1 VHPAIP
7 LLLQLQKTDQEI
19 AAFRSELEA
28 APKRIRE
35 SDSRLTG
42 ARSAVAAAKE
52 AQKHALTARKR
63 AELDVAEWRE
73 KAKKFRAQSSAV
85 KTNEAYKAL
94 QHEIANAEAET
105 AKAEDTQLEQMMAV
119 EEAEKKVKSAEA
131 ALKEAEQS
139 VAADRKEI
147 ENRARE
153 TNRKMHAE
161 MAVRETLAAQIPE
174 DIMDRYARLAKR
186 LHGVALAE
194 AVNEQCRG
202 CGMRVLPHLFQE
214 LLRAEDHEVHFCEN
228 CGRILYA
235 ARALSY
241 SSDPSDSGSG
251 TPNGRTHNGAL
262 AS

>member
-1 VHPAIP
+1 MHPAIP

-19 AAFRSELEA
+19 AAFRTELEA

-35 SDSRLTG
+35 ADGKLNG
-42 ARSAVAAAKE
+42 ARAAVAAAKE
-52 AQKHALTARKR
+52 ALTHALTARKK

-73 KAKKFRAQSSAV
+73 RGKKFRAQSSAI

-94 QHEIANAEAET
+94 QHEIANADAET
-105 AKAEDTQLEQMMAV
+105 SKAEDAQLEQMMAV
-119 EEAEKKVKSAEA
+119 EEAEKKVKASEA

-139 VAADRKEI
+139 VAAERKEI

-153 TNRKMHAE
+153 TNRQMRAE
-161 MAVRETLAAQIPE
+161 MAVREKLAAEIPE
-174 DIMDRYARLAKR
+174 DILDRYTRLAKR

-235 ARALSY
+235 PRTLSY
-241 SSDPSDSGSG
+241 SSDPGDPANH
-251 TPNGRTHNGAL
+251 TENARAHNGA

>member
-19 AAFRSELEA
+19 AMFRAELEA

-35 SDSRLTG
+35 LDGKLSG
-42 ARSAVAAAKE
+42 ARTALSVAKE
-52 AQKHALTARKR
+52 ASMQSLTARKK
-63 AELDVAEWRE
+63 AELDVAQWRD
-73 KAKKFRAQSSAV
+73 KAQKFRSQSSAI

-94 QHEIANAEAET
+94 QHEIANADAET
-105 AKAEDTQLEQMMAV
+105 AKAEDAQLDQMMAV

-131 ALKEAEQS
+131 ALKDAEQS

-147 ENRARE
+147 ESRARD
-153 TNRKMHAE
+153 TNRKMLAE
-161 MAVRETLAAQIPE
+161 ISAREKLAAQVDEEIL
-174 DIMDRYARLAKR
+174 DRYSRLAKR

-202 CGMRVLPHLFQE
+202 CGMRILPHMFQE
-214 LLRAEDHEVHFCEN
+214 VLRAEDHELHFCEN

-235 ARALSY
+235 PRTLSY
-241 SSDPSDSGSG
+241 SSD
-251 TPNGRTHNGAL
+251 TPNSNTMS

>member
-19 AAFRSELEA
+19 AAFRAEIEA

-35 SDSRLTG
+35 VDAKLTG
-42 ARSAVAAAKE
+42 ARSALAAAKE
-52 AQKHALTARKR
+52 AQTHSLTSRKK

-73 KAKKFRAQSSAV
+73 KARKFRAQSSAV

-94 QHEIANAEAET
+94 QHEIANADGEAT
-105 AKAEDTQLEQMMAV
+105 KAEDAQLEEMMKV
-119 EEAEKKVKSAEA
+119 EEADKRVKAAEA

-139 VAADRKEI
+139 VAAERKDI

-161 MAVRETLAAQIPE
+161 MAVREKLATEIPE
-174 DIMDRYARLAKR
+174 EVMDRYIRLAKR
-186 LHGVALAE
+186 HHGVALAE
-194 AVNEQCRG
+194 VVNEQCRG
-202 CGMRVLPHLFQE
+202 CGMRVLPHIFQE
-214 LLRAEDHEVHFCEN
+214 VLRAEDHELHTCEN

-235 ARALSY
+235 TRTLSY
-241 SSDPSDSGSG
+241 SSDPNNSH
-251 TPNGRTHNGAL
+251 T
-262 AS
+262 ASAS

>member
-35 SDSRLTG
+35 LDLKLAG
-42 ARSAVAAAKE
+42 ARRALAAEKE
-52 AQKHALTARKR
+52 AQTQALAARKK

-73 KAKKFRAQSSAV
+73 KGKKFRAQSSAV

-94 QHEIANAEAET
+94 QHEIANADEQT
-105 AKAEDTQLEQMMAV
+105 SKGEDAQLEQMMAV

-153 TNRKMHAE
+153 TNRKMLAE
-161 MAVRETLAAQIPE
+161 IAARGKLAAQIPE
-174 DIMDRYARLAKR
+174 DVVDRFARLAKR
-186 LHGVALAE
+186 HHGVAMAE
-194 AVNEQCRG
+194 AVGEQCRG
-202 CGMRVLPHLFQE
+202 CGMRILPHMFQE
-214 LLRAEDHEVHFCEN
+214 LLRAEDHELHFCEN

-235 ARALSY
+235 PRTLSY
-241 SSDPSDSGSG
+241 SSDPGDS
-251 TPNGRTHNGAL
+251 NAL
-262 AS
+262 SAS

>member
-7 LLLQLQKTDQEI
+7 FLLQLQKTDQEI
-19 AAFRSELEA
+19 TSFRAELEA

-35 SDSRLTG
+35 LDSKLTG
-42 ARSAVAAAKE
+42 AKGAVTAAKD
-52 AQKHALTARKR
+52 ALTHALTARKK

-73 KAKKFRAQSSAV
+73 KGKKFRAQSSAV

-94 QHEIANAEAET
+94 QHEISNADEQAG
-105 AKAEDTQLEQMMAV
+105 KAEDAQLEQMMTV
-119 EEAEKKVKSAEA
+119 EEVEKKVKAAEA

-153 TNRKMHAE
+153 TNRKMLAE
-161 MAVRETLAAQIPE
+161 IAAREKLAAQIPE
-174 DIMDRYARLAKR
+174 DVLGRFARLAKR
-186 LHGVALAE
+186 HHGIAMAE
-194 AVNEQCRG
+194 AVDEQCRG
-202 CGMRVLPHLFQE
+202 CGMRVLPHMFQE
-214 LLRAEDHEVHFCEN
+214 VLRAEDHELHFCEN

-235 ARALSY
+235 PRTLSY
-241 SSDPSDSGSG
+241 SFDPGDSNAMS
-251 TPNGRTHNGAL
+251 

>member
-35 SDSRLTG
+35 LDGKLTG
-42 ARSAVAAAKE
+42 ARAALATAKE
-52 AQKHALTARKR
+52 TQTQALTARKK
-63 AELDVAEWRE
+63 AELDVASWRE
-73 KAKKFRAQSSAV
+73 RARKFRDQSSAV

-94 QHEIANAEAET
+94 QHEITNADAEAS
-105 AKAEDTQLEQMMAV
+105 KAEDTQLEQMMAV
-119 EEAEKKVKSAEA
+119 EEAEKRTKAAEA
-131 ALKEAEQS
+131 ALKDAEQS

-161 MAVRETLAAQIPE
+161 MAAREKLASQIPE
-174 DIMDRYARLAKR
+174 DALDRYARIAKR
-186 LHGVALAE
+186 HHGVVMAE
-194 AVNEQCRG
+194 AVDEQCRG
-202 CGMRVLPHLFQE
+202 CGMRLLPHMFQE
-214 LLRAEDHEVHFCEN
+214 ILRAQDHELHFCEN

-235 ARALSY
+235 SRTLSY
-241 SSDPSDSGSG
+241 ASDPGNSGAE
-251 TPNGRTHNGAL
+251 NGRAHNGAA

>member
-1 VHPAIP
+1 MHPAIP

-35 SDSRLTG
+35 LDLKRNG
-42 ARSAVAAAKE
+42 ARGALAAEKE
-52 AQKHALTARKR
+52 AQTQALAARKK
-63 AELDVAEWRE
+63 AELDVADWRE
-73 KAKKFRAQSSAV
+73 KGKKFRAQSSAV

-94 QHEIANAEAET
+94 QHEIANADEQT
-105 AKAEDTQLEQMMAV
+105 RKGEDAQLEQMMAV

-153 TNRKMHAE
+153 TNRKMLAE
-161 MAVRETLAAQIPE
+161 IAAREKLAAQIPE
-174 DIMDRYARLAKR
+174 DVVDRFARLAKR
-186 LHGVALAE
+186 HHGVAMAE
-194 AVNEQCRG
+194 AVDEQCRG
-202 CGMRVLPHLFQE
+202 CGMRILPHMFQE
-214 LLRAEDHEVHFCEN
+214 VLRAEDHELHFCEN

-235 ARALSY
+235 ARTLSY
-241 SSDPSDSGSG
+241 SCDPGDS
-251 TPNGRTHNGAL
+251 NAML